1 MGPTDC
7 PLLFPPHDDLRR
19 RWRRGRGGDRCGA
32 GAVHKAKITQ
42 FTSRAATKTDGPC
55 PSLAVVPP
63 FFPSGSSTEGGPRQ
77 GPRCV
82 VIYSSH
88 VVPSTST
95 TLDSTRRTADDVVSV
110 KGHLGAQLTSER
122 RKSGRRSVTV
132 HFPAKLQKNLHPWRR
147 RPCLHSGK

>member
-19 RWRRGRGGDRCGA
+19 RWRRGRGGDRCDA

-95 TLDSTRRTADDVVSV
+95 TLDIRRRTTSSLLKDTWEPNSRQSGGRAVVV
-110 KGHLGAQLTSER
+110 R
-122 RKSGRRSVTV
+122 RCP
-132 HFPAKLQKNLHPWRR
+132 FPTKLQKRSPHPWRR
-147 RPCLHSGK
+147 RPCLHSVK

>member
-19 RWRRGRGGDRCGA
+19 RWRRGRGGDRCDA
-32 GAVHKAKITQ
+32 GAAHKAKITQ

-63 FFPSGSSTEGGPRQ
+63 FFSSGSSTEGGPRQ

-95 TLDSTRRTADDVVSV
+95 TLDSTRRTSSLLKDTWEPNSRRSGGRAVVV
-110 KGHLGAQLTSER
+110 
-122 RKSGRRSVTV
+122 RRSVSISDQA
-132 HFPAKLQKNLHPWRR
+132 AKKESAPLASPR
-147 RPCLHSGK
+147 RPCLHSAK